1 MAIREIRVEGDPC
14 LNKVCRV
21 VDKFDE
27 RLHIL
32 LDDMKDTLKKAQG
45 VGLAAPQVGILKR
58 VVVIDTGEEMVE
70 LVNPVLTYTE
80 GSYIDVEGCL
90 SLPGKVGTVE
100 RPMKAT
106 CRAQNRYG
114 EEIEFSGEELYAK
127 CICHELDH
135 LDGILYSSKVVEW
148 KDIDDED

>member
-1 MAIREIRVEGDPC
+1 MAIREIRTEGDPC
-14 LNKVCRV
+14 LTKVCRV

-27 RLHIL
+27 RLHTL
-32 LDDMKDTLKKAQG
+32 LDDMKDTLEKANG

-70 LVNPVLTYTE
+70 LINPVLTHTE
-80 GSYIDVEGCL
+80 GSYIDAEGCL
-90 SLPGKVGTVE
+90 SVPGKVGAVE

-106 CRAQNRYG
+106 CKAQNRYG
-114 EEIEFSGEELYAK
+114 EEFEFSGEELYAK

-135 LDGILYSSKVVEW
+135 LDGHLYVEKVIEW
-148 KDIDDED
+148 LDSEE